1 MIFKIRALTI
11 LNIAS
16 VLITCLFVFGYIGLY
31 KAERSNHN
39 ETVSQLD
46 LANQT
51 ISDLKTNEYEF
62 VYLGNFKLTHY
73 CSEKYEHICGEGHG
87 ITYTGTEATVEKTI
101 AVDPRVIPYGTRV
114 YIEGYGWRIAE
125 DCGGAVNDN
134 HIDILVDTHEHALDL
149 GTVNGDVW
157 ILVENS

>member
-1 MIFKIRALTI
+1 MFKIRALTI

-31 KAERSNHN
+31 KTERSNHN

-51 ISDLKTNEYEF
+51 ISDLKTNEYKF